1 MVGVEQWAEIRR
13 MHFVGGVSIKE
24 IARRTGRDR
33 NTVRR
38 ALRAEG
44 PPGYRRA
51 PAPSKLEPFR
61 EEIHRLL
68 REDPKLPG
76 VRVREL
82 IEPLGYAGSKTILD
96 DYLREV
102 RPLFASRPRTFQRT
116 VYRPG
121 ELCQFDLWEPSGPI
135 SVGHGELRR
144 GWVIVAC
151 LGYSRAVAGALVF
164 SKQTPDLLWG
174 HHALL
179 VLAGGV
185 AGHVGLGSPGRRSRP
200 RRAPDRRVRRPLRA
214 AEGRL
219 AVLREG

>member
-1 MVGVEQWAEIRR
+1 VRSGRSGWRGSLIFAGAASGQEGWVVGVEQWAEIRR

-38 ALRAEG
+38 ALRADS
-44 PPGYRRA
+44 PPSYRRT
-51 PAPSKLEPFR
+51 PAESKLEPFR

-102 RPLFASRPRTFQRT
+102 RPLFAPRPGTFQRT

-121 ELCQFDLWEPSGPI
+121 ELCQFDLGAAKA
-135 SVGHGELRR
+135 RR
-144 GWVIVAC
+144 A
-151 LGYSRAVAGALVF
+151 
-164 SKQTPDLLWG
+164 
-174 HHALL
+174 
-179 VLAGGV
+179 
-185 AGHVGLGSPGRRSRP
+185 RP
-200 RRAPDRRVRRPLRA
+200 RRRMEL
-214 AEGRL
+214 
-219 AVLREG
+219 